1 MVFLGDRVAIVHE
14 SFAQYGEAE
23 RIAEEIAK
31 LAPHADILSAV
42 SVDESLSHYLR
53 SRAIKTTWMNHL
65 PAKKKWSHQ
74 YAPLFPLAI
83 RALDMSQYSVVISSC
98 AGFAKGVQCRHDA
111 VHLCYCHTVRPS
123 IWRSKEYA
131 RAENVNGTTRLLL
144 KPLLAAL
151 RQFDRA
157 LAVQP
162 DYYVA
167 KSRGVADQIKKCYG
181 RNAYVVHPP
190 VETSR
195 FYASQT
201 PDDYLLIVSDL
212 FAHKQIDM
220 VIAACN
226 SIGKRLL
233 IVGAGPDRQ
242 RLESLAGPSIL
253 FLGRRTENQVVDLL
267 ARSQAVFC
275 PDVEADFDTMPL
287 KANASGRPAISFAVG
302 SAFET
307 IANGASGVLCW
318 ECSRPAIAE
327 AIEHCVRVPWN
338 PAILNKH
345 ARDFD
350 VSVFRNEFT
359 SVLEDILGT
368 ESMVRAVA

>member
-201 PDDYLLIVSDL
+201 PDDYLLIVSDFFL
-212 FAHKQIDM
+212 TNRSTWSSPPATQWVNGSSLSETDRI
-220 VIAACN
+220 
-226 SIGKRLL
+226 
-233 IVGAGPDRQ
+233 RQ
-242 RLESLAGPSIL
+242 RLESLAGPSIR
-253 FLGRRTENQVVDLL
+253 FLGPRTERQVVDLL
-267 ARSQAVFC
+267 ARSRQSSVLTSKRISIRC
-275 PDVEADFDTMPL
+275 RSRQTL
-287 KANASGRPAISFAVG
+287 PAACHLLRCRQRIRNDCQRRVG
-302 SAFET
+302 HYLL
-307 IANGASGVLCW
+307 GV
-318 ECSRPAIAE
+318 SRPAIVE
-327 AIEHCVRVPWN
+327 AIEQCV
-338 PAILNKH
+338 
-345 ARDFD
+345 
-350 VSVFRNEFT
+350 E
-359 SVLEDILGT
+359 
-368 ESMVRAVA
+368 